1 RASAAPPLQPRGGA
15 RDVALGQREGSDRM
29 SGARPLRGAPVAKRI
44 RAEAAAAAA
53 TFEELTGARPSLVT
67 LQVGADPS
75 ASAYR
80 DAIRRSVIAVGIRH
94 QHLGL
99 PVDASPADL
108 LAAIEALNHSPQ
120 VHGVLVLMPLPPQL
134 GTDLVLEQLSP
145 LKDVDGITPTNAGRL
160 YLGLPSLRPS
170 TPQGGLELLDFYG
183 VPIARRRA
191 AVIGRSPVV
200 GRPLAML
207 LLQRDATVTICHR
220 ATPDLAAITRAAD
233 IVAVAA
239 GCPGLLTGAMLRPG
253 AVVLDFG
260 VTVVDA
266 HLVGDAEEASVAA
279 VASAYTPVPGGAG
292 PVTTAVLA
300 RNTVAA
306 AFASLHG
313 TLDES
318 DASSAASP
326 AVADA
331 SG

>member
-1 RASAAPPLQPRGGA
+1 
-15 RDVALGQREGSDRM
+15 M
-29 SGARPLRGAPVAKRI
+29 SSARPLRGGPVAKRI

-53 TFEELTGARPSLVT
+53 TFEQLTGARPALVT

-80 DAIRRSVIAVGIRH
+80 EAIRRSVLSAGIRH

-108 LAAIEALNHSPQ
+108 LATIEALNRSSAA
-120 VHGVLVLMPLPPQL
+120 HGVLVLMPLPPHL
-134 GTDLVLEQLSP
+134 SADLVLEQLSP

-170 TPQGGLELLDFYG
+170 TPQGGIELLDFYD
-183 VPIARRRA
+183 VAIAGRRA
-191 AVIGRSPVV
+191 VVIGRSPVV

-207 LLQRDATVTICHR
+207 FLQRDATVTICHR
-220 ATPDLAAITRAAD
+220 ATPDLAAITREAD
-233 IVAVAA
+233 IVAVGA
-239 GCPGLLTGAMLRPG
+239 GCPGLLTGAMLQPG
-253 AVVLDFG
+253 AVVVDFG
-260 VTVVDA
+260 VTVVDSR
-266 HLVGDAEEASVAA
+266 LVGDVDEASVAA

-306 AFASLHG
+306 AFATLHG

-318 DASSAASP
+318 DGLVP
-326 AVADA
+326 PPPVAVDA
-331 SG
+331 TTN

>member
-1 RASAAPPLQPRGGA
+1 MNAARLLRGG
-15 RDVALGQREGSDRM
+15 
-29 SGARPLRGAPVAKRI
+29 PVAKRI

-53 TFEELTGARPSLVT
+53 TFEQLTGERPSLVT
-67 LQVGADPS
+67 LQAGADPS
-75 ASAYR
+75 AAAYR
-80 DAIRRSVIAVGIRH
+80 ESIRRSVVAAGIRH

-99 PVDASPADL
+99 PADASPADL
-108 LAAIEALNHSPQ
+108 VAAIEGLNQSPE

-134 GTDLVLEQLSP
+134 GAELVLEQLSP

-170 TPQGGLELLDFYG
+170 TPQGGIELLDFYDA
-183 VPIARRRA
+183 PIAGRRA
-191 AVIGRSPVV
+191 VVIGRSPVV

-220 ATPDLAAITRAAD
+220 GTPDLAAITREAD
-233 IVAVAA
+233 IVALAA
-239 GCPGLLTGAMLRPG
+239 GQPGLLTGAMIRPG
-253 AVVLDFG
+253 AVVVDFG
-260 VTVVDA
+260 VTVVDSR
-266 HLVGDAEEASVAA
+266 LVGDADEASVA
-279 VASAYTPVPGGAG
+279 VTASAYTPVPGGAG

-318 DASSAASP
+318 DILVASTPVA
-326 AVADA
+326 ADA
-331 SG
+331 IA

>member
-1 RASAAPPLQPRGGA
+1 MWLREWEEHDAMAS
-15 RDVALGQREGSDRM
+15 
-29 SGARPLRGAPVAKRI
+29 ARPLRGDPVAKRI

-53 TFEELTGARPSLVT
+53 TFEELTGVRPSLVT

-80 DAIRRSVIAVGIRH
+80 DSIRRSVAAVGIRH

-99 PVDASPADL
+99 PADSSPAGL
-108 LAAIEALNHSPQ
+108 LAAIEGLNRSPDI
-120 VHGVLVLMPLPPQL
+120 HGVLVLMPLPPQL
-134 GTDLVLEQLSP
+134 GADLVLEQLSP

-170 TPQGGLELLDFYG
+170 TPQGGIELLDFYG
-183 VPIARRRA
+183 VPIAGRRA
-191 AVIGRSPVV
+191 VVIGRSPVV

-220 ATPDLAAITRAAD
+220 ATPDLAAFTRTAD
-233 IVAVAA
+233 IVALAA
-239 GCPGLLTGAMLRPG
+239 GSPGLLTGAMVAPG
-253 AVVLDFG
+253 AVVIDFG
-260 VTVVDA
+260 VTVVDS
-266 HLVGDAEEASVAA
+266 HLVGDADEASVAA

-306 AFASLHG
+306 AFASLNG

-318 DASSAASP
+318 DGLVGALPLAADP
-326 AVADA
+326 LP
-331 SG
+331 